1 MMRSRFV
8 SALLIL
14 SLLPNLA
21 LAQQTRTPPS
31 TLRLTGEQWSC
42 LQTRLP
48 NLRRS
53 SSDTVR
59 VPLSACNQGANVRG
73 PGAGNVTAGQPRRRA
88 PTDPTLTRSPLYLT
102 KSQLSCI
109 ETQLPQL
116 TSAEGVSEVDLTRCP

>member
-1 MMRSRFV
+1 MRSRVV

-14 SLLPNLA
+14 SLLPTLA

-31 TLRLTGEQWSC
+31 RLRLTAEQWTC

-59 VPLSACNQGANVRG
+59 VPLSACNLGDNVRG
-73 PGAGNVTAGQPRRRA
+73 PGAGNVTSGRTGRRG
-88 PTDPTLTRSPLYLT
+88 PTDPTLTQSPLYLT
-102 KSQLSCI
+102 KSQLTCI

-116 TSAEGVSEVDLTRCP
+116 TSAHGVSEVDLTRC